1 MHKGYRVKEIDPI
14 MKRYNIEVKKII
26 VGIMSGRGKELME
39 IQGRDYDCAYFI
51 PNLRLWFNE
60 NLMYPFLGGDGMWL
74 NNENMLNLIPSINL
88 ILPYY
93 SPMFIKG
100 ATNEAIYNLSMVSL
114 ENSKS
119 VLQALETE
127 YQELYEKNLT
137 VKRLGEV
144 LISPRLPYLGENIY
158 YDLNKEASGYM
169 DATIEMLTKLER
181 IILK

>member
-1 MHKGYRVKEIDPI
+1 
-14 MKRYNIEVKKII
+14 
-26 VGIMSGRGKELME
+26 
-39 IQGRDYDCAYFI
+39 
-51 PNLRLWFNE
+51 
-60 NLMYPFLGGDGMWL
+60 MWL